1 MISQYNFTVASTD
14 GTPVFSSQAYRL
26 YAWLLSYLSPSHADA
41 LHAQGEHPISQF
53 LRYDPSAKTTVW
65 SVSLLNEMAHDLFA
79 PILDT
84 AETVSLHH
92 GTILLQT
99 KTHSA
104 VKDAHDLILESRR
117 RDVSRTT
124 ILFHSPASFK
134 QAKRYVIF
142 PQERLIVQSLINQW
156 NRFVPE
162 YPLDDPD
169 AFQMLADGLRIS
181 DYALRST
188 GFRLKETVI
197 PGFTGRLTIRSLLS
211 PPLAELWSTLLSWA
225 KYSGI
230 GIKTTLGMGGVSIDT
245 QQQDAAGG

>member
-26 YAWLLSYLSPSHADA
+26 YAWLLSSLSPSHADA

-169 AFQMLADGLRIS
+169 AFQMLADGC
-181 DYALRST
+181 A
-188 GFRLKETVI
+188 FRTMRFAR
-197 PGFTGRLTIRSLLS
+197 P
-211 PPLAELWSTLLSWA
+211 A
-225 KYSGI
+225 SG
-230 GIKTTLGMGGVSIDT
+230 
-245 QQQDAAGG
+245 